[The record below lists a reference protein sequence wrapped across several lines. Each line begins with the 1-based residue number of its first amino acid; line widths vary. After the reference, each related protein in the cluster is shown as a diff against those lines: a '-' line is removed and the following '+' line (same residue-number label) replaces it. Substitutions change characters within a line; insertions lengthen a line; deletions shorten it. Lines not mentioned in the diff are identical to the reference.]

1 MPKHPEFRYGQKIR
15 LAGAPVPLAAATR
28 ESFRALSLARS
39 ALSRDSNEYST
50 TSLRRRGRRRIIHSI
65 WIESPPDSPTGG
77 STALPILTGW
87 PTRRAGDPQ
96 VPYCGAPGES
106 ICPTGDP
113 KLPSAPPSQQTAPAG
128 TDPRVVI
135 REAVATL
142 ELPAVDPKV
151 GPDPSI
157 NRWNIV
163 PVGQPLWL
171 WHEGPDQI
179 TTNVTQQGIT
189 IQMTA
194 VRTKTVFEMGNG
206 DKVTCTK
213 MSKWRK
219 PLYLPPPKSPNC
231 GYTYPRLPKERGA
244 GFNMTVTAHWTVTWA
259 TLGQTG
265 TLPLTRSQVRHM
277 PVGELQAVIV
287 PNRPQPS

>member
-1 MPKHPEFRYGQKIR
+1 MIQ
-15 LAGAPVPLAAATR
+15 
-28 ESFRALSLARS
+28 
-39 ALSRDSNEYST
+39 
-50 TSLRRRGRRRIIHSI
+50 
-65 WIESPPDSPTGG
+65 
-77 STALPILTGW
+77 
-87 PTRRAGDPQ
+87 
-96 VPYCGAPGES
+96 
-106 ICPTGDP
+106 
-113 KLPSAPPSQQTAPAG
+113 
-128 TDPRVVI
+128 
-135 REAVATL
+135 EAVATL

-171 WHEGPDQI
+171 WHEGRDQI

-219 PLYLPPPKSPNC
+219 PSYLPPPKSPNC

>member
-1 MPKHPEFRYGQKIR
+1 M
-15 LAGAPVPLAAATR
+15 
-28 ESFRALSLARS
+28 
-39 ALSRDSNEYST
+39 
-50 TSLRRRGRRRIIHSI
+50 
-65 WIESPPDSPTGG
+65 
-77 STALPILTGW
+77 
-87 PTRRAGDPQ
+87 
-96 VPYCGAPGES
+96 
-106 ICPTGDP
+106 
-113 KLPSAPPSQQTAPAG
+113 
-128 TDPRVVI
+128 
-135 REAVATL
+135 
-142 ELPAVDPKV
+142 VDPKV

-259 TLGQTG
+259 ALGQTG